1 MAEMQVAEKG
11 GKGGKVRSKKLST
24 RVDLTPMVDLAFLLI
39 TFFMLTTTLSKPQ
52 IMPVVMPE
60 KKLEDLE
67 EFQATKESQ
76 VITLM
81 LGANDKVY
89 YYEGITDPKLD
100 STDYSAEGLRKVI
113 LDKKVEQLVSKID
126 IVNAIIPITMQIS
139 RSKVLPTLPKSID
152 DFRTFLTEA
161 IPLCQRSQRSACIDT
176 VNSPSHAQRIEVLS
190 RRDPEVPRQD
200 RSIELHVVA
209 KQRGVSPVNL
219 VEPSLSLFLRTAEP
233 HGSIVINLHRHAN
246 HFKARVVD
254 VLLGRELLQ
263 PVVRGI
269 VSFKI

>member
-113 LDKKVEQLVSKID
+113 LDKKDRVRQLFPDKEKKDEKTGDTKKISQMNVIIKPTKD
-126 IVNAIIPITMQIS
+126 ARYKNIVDAFDEMKICN
-139 RSKVLPTLPKSID
+139 
-152 DFRTFLTEA
+152 
-161 IPLCQRSQRSACIDT
+161 
-176 VNSPSHAQRIEVLS
+176 
-190 RRDPEVPRQD
+190 
-200 RSIELHVVA
+200 VA
-209 KQRGVSPVNL
+209 L
-219 VEPSLSLFLRTAEP
+219 Y
-233 HGSIVINLHRHAN
+233 
-246 HFKARVVD
+246 
-254 VLLGRELLQ
+254 VLLDISKQEEEFIANPAAGLKFSVEEQ
-263 PVVRGI
+263 AKAAVGQQ
-269 VSFKI
+269 